1 MKMRKTEQDNK
12 LAQLTLFL
20 GSISISVFRNW
31 LMLYVGTHLS
41 ITIISDFLK
50 KMIMSPIK
58 FFDTKLIGD
67 FQQRIQDNHRIEDFL
82 TSQSMITFFSI
93 ITFSVFFLCIVVLQ
107 LCNIISIFS
116 TNCYFNFMVILLVK
130 KKKNIRLFP
139 IPISKRKSRI
149 YL

>member
-93 ITFSVFFLCIVVLQ
+93 ITFSVFFVYCGITTL
-107 LCNIISIFS
+107 
-116 TNCYFNFMVILLVK
+116 
-130 KKKNIRLFP
+130 
-139 IPISKRKSRI
+139 
-149 YL
+149 